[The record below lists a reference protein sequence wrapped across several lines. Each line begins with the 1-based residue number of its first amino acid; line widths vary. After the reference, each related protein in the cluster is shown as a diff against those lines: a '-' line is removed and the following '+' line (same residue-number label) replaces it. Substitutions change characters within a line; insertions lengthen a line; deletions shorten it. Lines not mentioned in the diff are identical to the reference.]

1 MPLTK
6 LQFKPGINREQ
17 TSYTNEGGWFDGDK
31 IRFRAGFPEKIGGW
45 EKKTNDQFLG
55 TCRALHPWVALD
67 QSKYMAVGTNIKYYI
82 EEGGRYFDIT
92 PIRASFIT
100 IAVSSSV
107 PEATGAVGQVRVEF
121 ESATVDIATV
131 SAVGAVGVPEIVTDS
146 LIVESL
152 AATGVVGSVDI
163 RFDQTDIV
171 GKVGEVTVE
180 TVNGGNASVPV

>member
-1 MPLTK
+1 M
-6 LQFKPGINREQ
+6 
-17 TSYTNEGGWFDGDK
+17 
-31 IRFRAGFPEKIGGW
+31 
-45 EKKTNDQFLG
+45 
-55 TCRALHPWVALD
+55 
-67 QSKYMAVGTNIKYYI
+67 
-82 EEGGRYFDIT
+82 
-92 PIRASFIT
+92 
-100 IAVSSSV
+100 
-107 PEATGAVGQVRVEF
+107 GQVRVEF

-180 TVNGGNASVPV
+180 TVDGGNAIVPV

>member
-6 LQFKPGINREQ
+6 LQFKPGVNREQ

-45 EKKTNDQFLG
+45 EKKTDAQFLG
-55 TCRALHPWVALD
+55 TSRALHPWVALD

-82 EEGGRYFDIT
+82 EEGGIYSDIT

-100 IAVSSSV
+100 IAVSPSV

-121 ESATVDIATV
+121 GSATVDIEAAG
-131 SAVGAVGVPEIVTDS
+131 AVGAVGVPEIVTDS

-180 TVNGGNASVPV
+180 TVNGGSASVPV